1 MMMSCEKCHGDAA
14 PAARMRTFEY
24 AGQTLHC
31 LAFASSC
38 IVCGHRWEDERY
50 EAVNLRQ
57 FEKACAVAIRQRP
70 SSSGIYA
77 SVTPIKRK
85 ATGSRFR

>member
-38 IVCGHRWEDERY
+38 IVCGHRWGT
-50 EAVNLRQ
+50 
-57 FEKACAVAIRQRP
+57 KGTKP
-70 SSSGIYA
+70 
-77 SVTPIKRK
+77 
-85 ATGSRFR
+85 

>member
-1 MMMSCEKCHGDAA
+1 MTCKKCHGAAA

-24 AGQTLHC
+24 ANQTLHC

-38 IVCGHRWEDERY
+38 TVCGHRWEDERY
-50 EAVNLRQ
+50 EAVNLRHL
-57 FEKACAVAIRQRP
+57 EKACAAATRQQA

-77 SVTPIKRK
+77 SAAPISRK
-85 ATGSRFR
+85 AIGSRFR

>member
-1 MMMSCEKCHGDAA
+1 MSCEKCQGAA
-14 PAARMRTFEY
+14 VPAARMRTFEY

-50 EAVNLRQ
+50 EAVNLRHV
-57 FEKACAVAIRQRP
+57 EKACAVATRQEP
-70 SSSGIYA
+70 SSSDVYA
-77 SVTPIKRK
+77 SVAPGKQS
-85 ATGSRFR
+85 ATGS

>member
-1 MMMSCEKCHGDAA
+1 MLMSCEKCHGAAA

-38 IVCGHRWEDERY
+38 IVCGHQWEDERF
-50 EAVNLRQ
+50 EAVNLRH
-57 FEKACAVAIRQRP
+57 FEKACAVATRQQP
-70 SSSGIYA
+70 KSSGIYA

-85 ATGSRFR
+85 ATGSRLR